1 MAGFT
6 LYPAIDLKD
15 GACVRLLQ
23 GRMEDA
29 TVYASDP
36 GAMAKAFQEGGAS
49 YLHVVDLNGAFA
61 GRSVNEPAIR
71 AIREALA
78 IPMELGGGVRTLE
91 QAAYLLEEVGVD
103 RVILGTA
110 ALEEPALVGRAVAR
124 FGADRVAVG
133 IDAKDGRVAVRGWAQ
148 VSEVTARELA
158 LRLREEGARTLIY
171 TDISRD
177 GMLSGPNLEAS
188 RRLLEDTGMALI
200 VSGGVSRL
208 EDIQGA
214 RAIGAAGVIVGKA
227 LYSGAFTLAE
237 ALEAAQE
244 GPAEVQ

>member
-1 MAGFT
+1 
-6 LYPAIDLKD
+6 
-15 GACVRLLQ
+15 
-23 GRMEDA
+23 
-29 TVYASDP
+29 
-36 GAMAKAFQEGGAS
+36 
-49 YLHVVDLNGAFA
+49 
-61 GRSVNEPAIR
+61 
-71 AIREALA
+71 
-78 IPMELGGGVRTLE
+78 MELGGGVRTLE

-133 IDAKDGRVAVRGWAQ
+133 IDAKDGRLAVRGWAQ

-188 RRLLEDTGMALI
+188 RRLQEDTGMALI